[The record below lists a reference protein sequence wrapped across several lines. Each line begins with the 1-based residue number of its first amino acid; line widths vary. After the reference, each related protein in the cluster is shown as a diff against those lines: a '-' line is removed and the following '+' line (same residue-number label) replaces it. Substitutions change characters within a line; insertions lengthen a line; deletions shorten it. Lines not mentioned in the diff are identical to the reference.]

1 MTVYAILST
10 QEHRNMPVE
19 EATAFIGRSFSKLI
33 DQPAAAAAAKP
44 AAAKS
49 AFAAGAGMEIYEL

>member
-33 DQPAAAAAAKP
+33 DQPAAAAKP

>member
-33 DQPAAAAAAKP
+33 DQPAAAAAKP